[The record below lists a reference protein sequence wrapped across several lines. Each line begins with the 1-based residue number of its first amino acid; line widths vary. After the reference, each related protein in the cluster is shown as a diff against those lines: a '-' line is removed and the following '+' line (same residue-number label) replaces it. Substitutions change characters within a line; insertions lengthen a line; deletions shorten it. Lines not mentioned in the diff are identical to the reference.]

1 MYEVAISAFITMF
14 VIIDPI
20 GNVPIFMA
28 LTKGTEHRYQRAMA
42 IKGTLVAFLV
52 LAFFA
57 WFGSDLLSLL
67 GIGLPAFRIAGGI
80 MLSFIAFEMVFERRN
95 PRKSKTAEDLNSVI
109 SPDDISV
116 CPLAIPLLA
125 GPGAIAS
132 IMLLMSNYAGDTKS
146 QMIIMGALACV
157 LLACMIMYML
167 GAIIERGI
175 GDTISA
181 VITRLLGI
189 ILAALSVQFITDGL
203 RATFLP

>member
-1 MYEVAISAFITMF
+1 
-14 VIIDPI
+14 
-20 GNVPIFMA
+20 
-28 LTKGTEHRYQRAMA
+28 
-42 IKGTLVAFLV
+42 
-52 LAFFA
+52 
-57 WFGSDLLSLL
+57 
-67 GIGLPAFRIAGGI
+67 
-80 MLSFIAFEMVFERRN
+80 
-95 PRKSKTAEDLNSVI
+95 
-109 SPDDISV
+109 
-116 CPLAIPLLA
+116 
-125 GPGAIAS
+125 
-132 IMLLMSNYAGDTKS
+132 MLLMSNYAGDTKS